1 MADVITTVGKNHVAE
16 KIGGIGAVAD
26 FTYLAVGTDTGTAAV
41 GDTTLGSEITGGNLA
56 RVTSTVTTTTAN
68 ILQLQHTWTAS
79 ASKAI
84 TECGVLNAAS
94 AGELLARSDFSAINV
109 DSGDSIQIGELISW
123 SAISAMIW
131 NVFGETRNI
140 LYAIGR
146 TISCEAIV

>member
-84 TECGVLNAAS
+84 TECGVLNAAT

-109 DSGDSIQIGELISW
+109 DSGDRFW
-123 SAISAMIW
+123 SAISAMVW

-140 LYAIGR
+140 LHTIGR